1 MNKEQFFSNELIV
14 SFLHDLHKGLMN
26 LPTSAREQHVLEIK
40 SDLYENALSKES
52 EGIPSASIPSQV
64 IEEFLPPKELAKE
77 ITVEYTDVIQ
87 DAQQSTNTFIKYF
100 TGLSIAPL
108 GALSMPIAL
117 GFINIS
123 ANLPFLLAFI
133 ASNIWFICRENH
145 WNTNQLKFLK
155 TVILF
160 STSVLIALPFAFFAI
175 RIIITKQFDM
185 FSFYYLI
192 GYVLFSSIYIVLLK
206 QLYKKNKQYQHINAF

>member
-1 MNKEQFFSNELIV
+1 MNKEQFFSNELII
-14 SFLHDLHKGLMN
+14 SFLHDFQKGLMN

-52 EGIPSASIPSQV
+52 ERIPPANIPSQV
-64 IEEFLPPKELAKE
+64 IAEFLPPKELAKE
-77 ITVEYTDVIQ
+77 IAAEYTDVIEE
-87 DAQQSTNTFIKYF
+87 AQQSTNTFIKYYS
-100 TGLSIAPL
+100 GLSIGPL
-108 GALSMPIAL
+108 GALSVPIAL

-123 ANLPFLLAFI
+123 ACLPFLLAFI

-145 WNTNQLKFLK
+145 WNTSQLKFLK
-155 TVILF
+155 TVISF

-192 GYVLFSSIYIVLLK
+192 GYVLFSLLYIVFLK
-206 QLYKKNKQYQHINAF
+206 QNYKKNNTHQHINAF

>member
-1 MNKEQFFSNELIV
+1 MNKEQFFANELII
-14 SFLHDLHKGLMN
+14 SFLHDFQKGLMN

-40 SDLYENALSKES
+40 SDLYENALRKES
-52 EGIPSASIPSQV
+52 EGIPSGVIPSQV
-64 IEEFLPPKELAKE
+64 IEEFLPPKELATE
-77 ITVEYTDVIQ
+77 IAAEYTDVME

-100 TGLSIAPL
+100 TGFSIAPL
-108 GALSMPIAL
+108 GALSIPIAL

-123 ANLPFLLAFI
+123 ACLPFLLAFI

-145 WNTNQLKFLK
+145 WNTSQLKFLK
-155 TVILF
+155 TVISF

-192 GYVLFSSIYIVLLK
+192 GYVLFSLLYIVFLK
-206 QLYKKNKQYQHINAF
+206 QNYKKNNTHQHINAF

>member
-1 MNKEQFFSNELIV
+1 MNKEQFFSNELIT
-14 SFLHDLHKGLMN
+14 SFLQDFNKGLMN
-26 LPTSAREQHVLEIK
+26 LPISAREQHVLEIK
-40 SDLYENALSKES
+40 SDLYENALCKES
-52 EGIPSASIPSQV
+52 GGIPLASIPSQV

-77 ITVEYTDVIQ
+77 TAGEYTDVIQ

-100 TGLSIAPL
+100 TGFSVAPL

-123 ANLPFLLAFI
+123 ASLPFLLAFI

-145 WNTNQLKFLK
+145 WNTKQLKFLN
-155 TVILF
+155 TVISF
-160 STSVLIALPFAFFAI
+160 STSALIALPFAFFAI
-175 RIIITKQFDM
+175 RIMITKQFDM

-192 GYVLFSSIYIVLLK
+192 GYVLFSSLYIFLLK

>member
-1 MNKEQFFSNELIV
+1 MNKEQFFANELIT
-14 SFLHDLHKGLMN
+14 SFLQDFHKGLMN

-40 SDLYENALSKES
+40 SDLYENALNKES

-64 IEEFLPPKELAKE
+64 IEEFLPPKELAQE
-77 ITVEYTDVIQ
+77 IAVEYTDVIQ
-87 DAQQSTNTFIKYF
+87 HAQQSTNTFIKYF
-100 TGLSIAPL
+100 TGFSVAPL
-108 GALSMPIAL
+108 GALSTPIAL

-133 ASNIWFICRENH
+133 ASNIWFIYRENH
-145 WNTNQLKFLK
+145 WNTDLLKFFK
-155 TVILF
+155 TVITF
-160 STSVLIALPFAFFAI
+160 SSSVLIALPFAFFAI
-175 RIIITKQFDM
+175 RIMITKQFDM

-192 GYVLFSSIYIVLLK
+192 GYVLFSSLYMVLLK

>member
-1 MNKEQFFSNELIV
+1 MNKEQFFSNELIT
-14 SFLHDLHKGLMN
+14 SFLQDFNKGLMN
-26 LPTSAREQHVLEIK
+26 LPISAREQHVLEIK
-40 SDLYENALSKES
+40 SDLYENALCKES
-52 EGIPSASIPSQV
+52 GGIPLASIPSQV

-77 ITVEYTDVIQ
+77 IAGEYTDVIQ

-100 TGLSIAPL
+100 TGFSVAPL

-123 ANLPFLLAFI
+123 ASLPFLLAFI

-145 WNTNQLKFLK
+145 WNTKQLKFLN
-155 TVILF
+155 TVISF
-160 STSVLIALPFAFFAI
+160 STSALIALPFAFFAI
-175 RIIITKQFDM
+175 RIMITKQLDM

-192 GYVLFSSIYIVLLK
+192 GYVLFSSLYIFLLK

>member
-1 MNKEQFFSNELIV
+1 MNKEQFFSNELIT
-14 SFLHDLHKGLMN
+14 SFLHDLHKGLTN

-52 EGIPSASIPSQV
+52 EGIPLEIIPSQV
-64 IEEFLPPKELAKE
+64 IEEFLPPKELAQE

-87 DAQQSTNTFIKYF
+87 NTQQSTNTFIKYYS
-100 TGLSIAPL
+100 GLSIGPL
-108 GALSMPIAL
+108 GALSVPIVL

-133 ASNIWFICRENH
+133 VSNIWFICRENH
-145 WNTNQLKFLK
+145 WNTKQLKFLK
-155 TVILF
+155 TMISF

-175 RIIITKQFDM
+175 RIMITKQFDM

-192 GYVLFSSIYIVLLK
+192 GYVLFSLIYIVLLK

>member
-1 MNKEQFFSNELIV
+1 MNKEQFFSNELIA
-14 SFLHDLHKGLMN
+14 SFLHDFHKGLME
-26 LPTSAREQHVLEIK
+26 LPTSTREQHVLEIK

-52 EGIPSASIPSQV
+52 DEISLAIISQQV

-77 ITVEYTDVIQ
+77 IAAEYTDVIH
-87 DAQQSTNTFIKYF
+87 DAKHSTNTFIKYY

-108 GALSMPIAL
+108 GALSIPIAL

-133 ASNIWFICRENH
+133 ASNIWFIFRENH
-145 WNTNQLKFLK
+145 WNTDLLKFFK
-155 TVILF
+155 TMISF
-160 STSVLIALPFAFFAI
+160 STRLLIALPFAFFAI
-175 RIIITKQFDM
+175 RLMATKQFDM

-192 GYVLFSSIYIVLLK
+192 GYVIFISLYIVLLK
-206 QLYKKNKQYQHINAF
+206 QQYKKNKQYQHINAF

>member
-1 MNKEQFFSNELIV
+1 MNKEQFFSNELIT

-26 LPTSAREQHVLEIK
+26 LPASAREQHVLEIK
-40 SDLYENALSKES
+40 SDLYENALCKES
-52 EGIPSASIPSQV
+52 EGIPLASIPSQV
-64 IEEFLPPKELAKE
+64 IEEFLPPKELAQE
-77 ITVEYTDVIQ
+77 IAVEYTDVIQ
-87 DAQQSTNTFIKYF
+87 NAQQSTNTFIKYF
-100 TGLSIAPL
+100 TGFSIAPL

-145 WNTNQLKFLK
+145 WNTRQLKFLK
-155 TVILF
+155 TMISF

>member
-1 MNKEQFFSNELIV
+1 MNKEQFFSNELIA
-14 SFLHDLHKGLMN
+14 SFLHDFHKGLMN

-40 SDLYENALSKES
+40 SDLYENALRKES
-52 EGIPSASIPSQV
+52 EGIPSGVIPSQV

-77 ITVEYTDVIQ
+77 IAAEYTDVIE

-100 TGLSIAPL
+100 TGFSIAPL
-108 GALSMPIAL
+108 GALSIPIVL

-123 ANLPFLLAFI
+123 ACLPFLLAFI

-145 WNTNQLKFLK
+145 WNTSQLKFLK
-155 TVILF
+155 TVISF
-160 STSVLIALPFAFFAI
+160 STSVLIALPFGFFAI
-175 RIIITKQFDM
+175 RIMITKQFDM

-206 QLYKKNKQYQHINAF
+206 QLYKKNKQYQPIDAF

>member
-1 MNKEQFFSNELIV
+1 MNKEQFFANELII
-14 SFLHDLHKGLMN
+14 SFLHDFQKGLMN
-26 LPTSAREQHVLEIK
+26 LPTSAREQNVLEIK
-40 SDLYENALSKES
+40 SDLYENALRKES
-52 EGIPSASIPSQV
+52 EGIPSGIIPSQV

-77 ITVEYTDVIQ
+77 IAGEYTDVIE
-87 DAQQSTNTFIKYF
+87 DAQQSTNTFIKYYS
-100 TGLSIAPL
+100 GLSIGPL

-145 WNTNQLKFLK
+145 WNTKQLKFLK
-155 TVILF
+155 IVISF

-175 RIIITKQFDM
+175 RIMITKQFDM

-206 QLYKKNKQYQHINAF
+206 QLYKKNKQYQPINAF

>member
-1 MNKEQFFSNELIV
+1 MNKEQFFSNELIA
-14 SFLHDLHKGLMN
+14 SFLHDLHKGLIN
-26 LPTSAREQHVLEIK
+26 LPTSTREQHVLEIK

-77 ITVEYTDVIQ
+77 IAVEYTDVIQ
-87 DAQQSTNTFIKYF
+87 NAQQSTNTFIKYF
-100 TGLSIAPL
+100 TGFSIAPL

-145 WNTNQLKFLK
+145 WNTKQLKFLK
-155 TVILF
+155 TAISF

-175 RIIITKQFDM
+175 RIMITKQFDM

-192 GYVLFSSIYIVLLK
+192 GYVLFSSLYIFFLK
-206 QLYKKNKQYQHINAF
+206 QQYKKNEQYQHINAF

>member
-1 MNKEQFFSNELIV
+1 MNKEQFFSNELIT
-14 SFLHDLHKGLMN
+14 SFLQDFNKGLMN
-26 LPTSAREQHVLEIK
+26 LPISAREQHVLEIK
-40 SDLYENALSKES
+40 SDLYENALCKES
-52 EGIPSASIPSQV
+52 GGIPLASIPSQV

-77 ITVEYTDVIQ
+77 IAGEYTDVIQ

-100 TGLSIAPL
+100 TGFSVAPL

-123 ANLPFLLAFI
+123 ASLPFLLAFI

-145 WNTNQLKFLK
+145 WNTKQLKFLN
-155 TVILF
+155 TVISF
-160 STSVLIALPFAFFAI
+160 STSALIALPFAFFAI
-175 RIIITKQFDM
+175 RIMITKQFDM

-192 GYVLFSSIYIVLLK
+192 GYVLFSSLYIFLLK

>member
-1 MNKEQFFSNELIV
+1 MNKEQFFSNELIA
-14 SFLHDLHKGLMN
+14 SFLHDFHKGLMN

-40 SDLYENALSKES
+40 SDLYENALRKES

-64 IEEFLPPKELAKE
+64 IAEFLPPKELAKE
-77 ITVEYTDVIQ
+77 IAAEYIDVIQ
-87 DAQQSTNTFIKYF
+87 DVQQSTNTFIKYYS
-100 TGLSIAPL
+100 GLSIGPL
-108 GALSMPIAL
+108 GALSVPIVL

-123 ANLPFLLAFI
+123 ANLPFVLAFI

-145 WNTNQLKFLK
+145 WNTDLLKYFK
-155 TVILF
+155 TIIPISSRL
-160 STSVLIALPFAFFAI
+160 LIALPFSFFAI

-206 QLYKKNKQYQHINAF
+206 QLYKKNKQYQPIHVF

>member
-1 MNKEQFFSNELIV
+1 MNKEQFFSNELII
-14 SFLHDLHKGLMN
+14 SFLHDFQKGLMN

-52 EGIPSASIPSQV
+52 ERIPPANIPSQV
-64 IEEFLPPKELAKE
+64 IAEFLPPKELAKE
-77 ITVEYTDVIQ
+77 IAAEYTDVIEE
-87 DAQQSTNTFIKYF
+87 AQQSTNTFIKYF
-100 TGLSIAPL
+100 TGFSIAPL
-108 GALSMPIAL
+108 GALSIPIVL

-123 ANLPFLLAFI
+123 ACLPFLLAFI

-145 WNTNQLKFLK
+145 WNTSQLKFLK
-155 TVILF
+155 TVISF
-160 STSVLIALPFAFFAI
+160 STSVLIALPFGFFAI
-175 RIIITKQFDM
+175 RIMITKQFDM

-206 QLYKKNKQYQHINAF
+206 QLYKKNKQYQPIDAF

>member
-1 MNKEQFFSNELIV
+1 MNKEQFFSNELIA
-14 SFLHDLHKGLMN
+14 SFLHDFHKGLMN

-52 EGIPSASIPSQV
+52 ERIPPANIPSQV
-64 IEEFLPPKELAKE
+64 IAEFLPPKELAKE
-77 ITVEYTDVIQ
+77 IAAEYTDVIEE
-87 DAQQSTNTFIKYF
+87 AQQSTNTFIKYF
-100 TGLSIAPL
+100 TGFSIAPL
-108 GALSMPIAL
+108 GALSIPIVL

-123 ANLPFLLAFI
+123 ACLPFLLAFI

-145 WNTNQLKFLK
+145 WNTSQLKFLK
-155 TVILF
+155 TVISF
-160 STSVLIALPFAFFAI
+160 STSVLIALPFGFFAI
-175 RIIITKQFDM
+175 RIMITKQFDM

-206 QLYKKNKQYQHINAF
+206 QLYKKNKQYQPIDAF

>member
-1 MNKEQFFSNELIV
+1 MNKEQFFANELII
-14 SFLHDLHKGLMN
+14 SFLHDFQKGLMN

-40 SDLYENALSKES
+40 SDLYENALRKES
-52 EGIPSASIPSQV
+52 EGIPSEVIPSQV

-77 ITVEYTDVIQ
+77 IAAEYTDVIE

-100 TGLSIAPL
+100 TGFSIAPL
-108 GALSMPIAL
+108 GALSIPIAL

-123 ANLPFLLAFI
+123 ACLPFLLAFI

-145 WNTNQLKFLK
+145 WNTSQLKFLK
-155 TVILF
+155 TVISF

-192 GYVLFSSIYIVLLK
+192 GYVLFSLLYIVFLK
-206 QLYKKNKQYQHINAF
+206 QNYKKNNTHQHINAF

>member
-1 MNKEQFFSNELIV
+1 MNKEQFFANELII
-14 SFLHDLHKGLMN
+14 SFLHDFQKDLMN

-40 SDLYENALSKES
+40 SDLYENALRKES
-52 EGIPSASIPSQV
+52 EGIPSGVIPSQV

-77 ITVEYTDVIQ
+77 IAAEYTDVIE

-100 TGLSIAPL
+100 TGFSIAPL
-108 GALSMPIAL
+108 GALSIPIVL

-123 ANLPFLLAFI
+123 ACLPFLLAFI

-145 WNTNQLKFLK
+145 WNTSQLKFLK
-155 TVILF
+155 TVISF
-160 STSVLIALPFAFFAI
+160 STSVLIALPFGFFAI
-175 RIIITKQFDM
+175 RIMITKQFDM

-206 QLYKKNKQYQHINAF
+206 QLYKKNKQYQPIDAF